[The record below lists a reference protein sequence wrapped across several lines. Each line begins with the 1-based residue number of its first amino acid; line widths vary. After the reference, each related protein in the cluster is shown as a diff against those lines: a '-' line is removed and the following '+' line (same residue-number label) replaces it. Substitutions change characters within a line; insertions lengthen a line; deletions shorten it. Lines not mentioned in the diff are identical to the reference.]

1 MRALVETANQIAQ
14 EIERTRQHLT
24 NLEQALEG
32 LKPLITID
40 EMTSTL
46 PYSTMSQPE
55 SVEDLSIV
63 NADVPTR
70 KKAKPKPKLTEKVK
84 KVKKVKPAPAVIDI
98 EVAATVKLPATGA
111 EVWLKC
117 IGRKKLSLGQIVD
130 TALKQLELDD
140 SARGIITNRVTAWAN
155 AAVKKGVLIPAGT
168 RDGYKLFQRA
178 SAKDEKAVVS
188 SGAVDAAQGAEFA
201 EGQETT

>member
-40 EMTSTL
+40 EMTSTV
-46 PYSTMSQPE
+46 PYGAMSQPE

-70 KKAKPKPKLTEKVK
+70 KKSKSKPSE

-178 SAKDEKAVVS
+178 SSKDEKAVVS